1 MSLMEKLRQ
10 KRAEMEAA
18 QQKAEAPK
26 TLEEIVEVKQPS
38 SEKTQE
44 PKQEETAVPVAD
56 TKEEPTAVAE
66 EPAPEETSVE
76 VEPEPVANNTPSEDK
91 DYTTMQP
98 VVTGTVEYEGNENIA
113 EGREMTEEETKA
125 CDEKTPTPIPEAPVE
140 KEKEDE
146 NEITAEDTASEEA
159 EETVKEESKITEET
173 IGEEGVEEKPKRR
186 GRPRKH
192 KEEDVEES
200 AEEEDSKP
208 EPTPEILS
216 AIEEDIAEQEKE
228 EKPKK
233 KSAKKHESVEQ
244 ISYVSIDVLGEK
256 LDVDTATA
264 EYLNYFIDTEW
275 QEKEKYFL
283 DKVTNIRI
291 EADMNPGTLK
301 FTLADLCALNDEVM
315 PHYLEQKKIYD
326 SLVNKDFGSATA
338 FKIANSTGSNSEER
352 KRTGTLA
359 LMKAKI
365 NGQEINYISLINAV
379 QMRYNS
385 LNEIMKMIKYKSDI
399 CITMASAIK
408 TEMQLVNG

>member
-26 TLEEIVEVKQPS
+26 TLEEIVEAKQPS
-38 SEKTQE
+38 SEETQE
-44 PKQEETAVPVAD
+44 QKQEETTVSVAD
-56 TKEEPTAVAE
+56 AKEEPTEVTE
-66 EPAPEETSVE
+66 ESTPKETSVE
-76 VEPEPVANNTPSEDK
+76 VEPEPVADNTPSEDK

-98 VVTGTVEYEGNENIA
+98 VVSE
-113 EGREMTEEETKA
+113 
-125 CDEKTPTPIPEAPVE
+125 E
-140 KEKEDE
+140 KENE
-146 NEITAEDTASEEA
+146 NEIIAENTASEET
-159 EETVKEESKITEET
+159 EETVKEESKTTEET
-173 IGEEGVEEKPKRR
+173 TGEEGVEEKPKRR

-192 KEEDVEES
+192 KEEDVEEFN
-200 AEEEDSKP
+200 EEEDSKP

-228 EKPKK
+228 DKPKK

>member
-18 QQKAEAPK
+18 QQKAQAPK
-26 TLEEIVEVKQPS
+26 TLEEIVETKQPS
-38 SEKTQE
+38 SEETQE
-44 PKQEETAVPVAD
+44 QKQEETTVSVAD
-56 TKEEPTAVAE
+56 TKEEPTEVTE
-66 EPAPEETSVE
+66 ESTPKETSVE
-76 VEPEPVANNTPSEDK
+76 VEPEPVADNTPSEDK

-98 VVTGTVEYEGNENIA
+98 VVSE
-113 EGREMTEEETKA
+113 
-125 CDEKTPTPIPEAPVE
+125 E
-140 KEKEDE
+140 KENE
-146 NEITAEDTASEEA
+146 NEIIAEDTASEET
-159 EETVKEESKITEET
+159 EETVKEESKTTEET

>member
-1 MSLMEKLRQ
+1 MAIEDKERKYNMSLLDRIKQ

-18 QQKAEAPK
+18 QQNATEAPK
-26 TLEEIVEVKQPS
+26 TLEEIVEAKQPS
-38 SEKTQE
+38 SHEEEKD
-44 PKQEETAVPVAD
+44 VPTVD
-56 TKEEPTAVAE
+56 TKEKPKVDEPETVTEETPVAE
-66 EPAPEETSVE
+66 ES
-76 VEPEPVANNTPSEDK
+76 EPVANNMPSEDK
-91 DYTTMQP
+91 DYETMQP
-98 VVTGTVEYEGNENIA
+98 VVA
-113 EGREMTEEETKA
+113 EEE
-125 CDEKTPTPIPEAPVE
+125 EN
-140 KEKEDE
+140 E
-146 NEITAEDTASEEA
+146 NEIIAEDTASEET
-159 EETVKEESKITEET
+159 EETVKEESKTTEET

-192 KEEDVEES
+192 KEETTDESTEES
-200 AEEEDSKP
+200 SEEENP
-208 EPTPEILS
+208 ILN
-216 AIEEDIAEQEKE
+216 AIEEEIDKE
-228 EKPKK
+228 DKKSKK
-233 KSAKKHESVEQ
+233 KSSKKHEEVEK
-244 ISYVSIDVLGEK
+244 IGMTTIDVLGDQI
-256 LDVDTATA
+256 DVNVSTA
-264 EYLNYFIDTEW
+264 EYLNYFVDDEW
-275 QEKEKYFL
+275 KEKEKYFL

-352 KRTGTLA
+352 KRSGILA

-365 NGQEINYISLINAV
+365 NGQEINYITLINAV
-379 QMRYNS
+379 QMRYNA

>member
-10 KRAEMEAA
+10 KRAEMESA

-26 TLEEIVEVKQPS
+26 TLEEIVEAKQPS
-38 SEKTQE
+38 SEETQE
-44 PKQEETAVPVAD
+44 QKQEETTVSVAD
-56 TKEEPTAVAE
+56 TKEEPTAITE
-66 EPAPEETSVE
+66 ESTPKETSVE
-76 VEPEPVANNTPSEDK
+76 VEPEPLADNTPSEDK

-98 VVTGTVEYEGNENIA
+98 VVLE
-113 EGREMTEEETKA
+113 
-125 CDEKTPTPIPEAPVE
+125 E
-140 KEKEDE
+140 KENE
-146 NEITAEDTASEEA
+146 NEIIAEDTASEET
-159 EETVKEESKITEET
+159 EETVKEESKTTEET
-173 IGEEGVEEKPKRR
+173 TGEEGVEEKPKRR

-200 AEEEDSKP
+200 NEEEDSKP

-228 EKPKK
+228 DKPKK

>member
-1 MSLMEKLRQ
+1 MSLLDRIKQ

-18 QQKAEAPK
+18 QQNVTEAPK
-26 TLEEIVEVKQPS
+26 TLEEIVEAKQPS
-38 SEKTQE
+38 SHEEEKD
-44 PKQEETAVPVAD
+44 VPTVD
-56 TKEEPTAVAE
+56 TKEEPKVDEPETVTEETPIAE
-66 EPAPEETSVE
+66 ES
-76 VEPEPVANNTPSEDK
+76 EPVANNMPSEDK
-91 DYTTMQP
+91 DYETMQP
-98 VVTGTVEYEGNENIA
+98 VVA
-113 EGREMTEEETKA
+113 EEE
-125 CDEKTPTPIPEAPVE
+125 EN
-140 KEKEDE
+140 E
-146 NEITAEDTASEEA
+146 NEIIAEDTASEET
-159 EETVKEESKITEET
+159 EETVKEESKTTEET

-192 KEEDVEES
+192 KEETTDESTEES
-200 AEEEDSKP
+200 SEEENP
-208 EPTPEILS
+208 ILN
-216 AIEEDIAEQEKE
+216 AIEEEIDKE
-228 EKPKK
+228 DKKSKK
-233 KSAKKHESVEQ
+233 KSSKKHEEVEKIGMTTIGVLDDQ
-244 ISYVSIDVLGEK
+244 IDVN
-256 LDVDTATA
+256 VSTA
-264 EYLNYFIDTEW
+264 EYLNYFVDDEW
-275 QEKEKYFL
+275 KEKEKYFL

-352 KRTGTLA
+352 KRSGILA

-365 NGQEINYISLINAV
+365 NGQEINYITLINAV
-379 QMRYNS
+379 QMRYNA

>member
-1 MSLMEKLRQ
+1 MSLLDRIKQ

-18 QQKAEAPK
+18 QQNATEAPK
-26 TLEEIVEVKQPS
+26 TLEEIVEAKQPS
-38 SEKTQE
+38 SHKEEKD
-44 PKQEETAVPVAD
+44 VPTVD
-56 TKEEPTAVAE
+56 TKEEPKVDEPETVTEETPVAE
-66 EPAPEETSVE
+66 ES
-76 VEPEPVANNTPSEDK
+76 EPVANNMPSEDK
-91 DYTTMQP
+91 DYETMQP
-98 VVTGTVEYEGNENIA
+98 VVA
-113 EGREMTEEETKA
+113 EEE
-125 CDEKTPTPIPEAPVE
+125 EN
-140 KEKEDE
+140 E
-146 NEITAEDTASEEA
+146 NEIIAEDTASEET
-159 EETVKEESKITEET
+159 EETVKEESKTTEET

-192 KEEDVEES
+192 KEETTDESTEES
-200 AEEEDSKP
+200 SEEENP
-208 EPTPEILS
+208 ILN
-216 AIEEDIAEQEKE
+216 AIEEEIDKE
-228 EKPKK
+228 DKKSKK
-233 KSAKKHESVEQ
+233 KSSKKHEEVEK
-244 ISYVSIDVLGEK
+244 IGMTTIDVLGDQI
-256 LDVDTATA
+256 DVNVSTA
-264 EYLNYFIDTEW
+264 EYLNYFVDDEW
-275 QEKEKYFL
+275 KKKEKYFL

-352 KRTGTLA
+352 KRSGILA

-365 NGQEINYISLINAV
+365 NGQEINYITLINAV
-379 QMRYNS
+379 QMRYNA

>member
-1 MSLMEKLRQ
+1 MAIEDKERKYNMSLLDRIKQ

-18 QQKAEAPK
+18 QQNATEAPK
-26 TLEEIVEVKQPS
+26 TLEEIVEAKQPS
-38 SEKTQE
+38 SHEEEKD
-44 PKQEETAVPVAD
+44 VPTVD
-56 TKEEPTAVAE
+56 TKEEPKVAEPETVTEETPVAE
-66 EPAPEETSVE
+66 ES
-76 VEPEPVANNTPSEDK
+76 EPVANNMPAEDK
-91 DYTTMQP
+91 DYETMQP
-98 VVTGTVEYEGNENIA
+98 VVA
-113 EGREMTEEETKA
+113 EEE
-125 CDEKTPTPIPEAPVE
+125 EN
-140 KEKEDE
+140 E
-146 NEITAEDTASEEA
+146 NEIIAEDTASEET
-159 EETVKEESKITEET
+159 EETVKEESKTTEET

-192 KEEDVEES
+192 KEETTDESTEES
-200 AEEEDSKP
+200 SEEENP
-208 EPTPEILS
+208 ILN
-216 AIEEDIAEQEKE
+216 AIEEEIDKE
-228 EKPKK
+228 DKKSKK
-233 KSAKKHESVEQ
+233 KSSKKHEEVEK
-244 ISYVSIDVLGEK
+244 IGMTTIDVLGDQI
-256 LDVDTATA
+256 DVNVSTA
-264 EYLNYFIDTEW
+264 EYLNYFVDDEW
-275 QEKEKYFL
+275 KEKEKYFL

-352 KRTGTLA
+352 KRSGILA

-365 NGQEINYISLINAV
+365 NGQEINYITLINAV
-379 QMRYNS
+379 QMRYNA

>member
-26 TLEEIVEVKQPS
+26 TLEEIVEAKQPS
-38 SEKTQE
+38 SEETQE
-44 PKQEETAVPVAD
+44 QKQEETTVSVAD
-56 TKEEPTAVAE
+56 TKEEPTAVTE
-66 EPAPEETSVE
+66 ESTPKETSVE
-76 VEPEPVANNTPSEDK
+76 VEPEPVADNTPSEDK

-98 VVTGTVEYEGNENIA
+98 VVSE
-113 EGREMTEEETKA
+113 
-125 CDEKTPTPIPEAPVE
+125 E
-140 KEKEDE
+140 KENE
-146 NEITAEDTASEEA
+146 NEIIAEDTASEET
-159 EETVKEESKITEET
+159 EETVKEESKTTEET
-173 IGEEGVEEKPKRR
+173 TGEEGVEEKPKRR

-200 AEEEDSKP
+200 NEEEDSKP

-216 AIEEDIAEQEKE
+216 AIEEDITEQEKE

-233 KSAKKHESVEQ
+233 KSTKKHESVEQ

>member
-26 TLEEIVEVKQPS
+26 TLEEIVEAKQPS
-38 SEKTQE
+38 SEETQE
-44 PKQEETAVPVAD
+44 QKQEETTVSVVD
-56 TKEEPTAVAE
+56 TKEEPTEVTE
-66 EPAPEETSVE
+66 ESTPKETSVE
-76 VEPEPVANNTPSEDK
+76 VEPEPVADNTPSEDK
-91 DYTTMQP
+91 DYTTIQP
-98 VVTGTVEYEGNENIA
+98 VVSE
-113 EGREMTEEETKA
+113 
-125 CDEKTPTPIPEAPVE
+125 E
-140 KEKEDE
+140 KENE
-146 NEITAEDTASEEA
+146 NEIITENTASEET
-159 EETVKEESKITEET
+159 EETVKEESKTTEET
-173 IGEEGVEEKPKRR
+173 TGEEGVEEKPKRR

-192 KEEDVEES
+192 KEEDVEEFN
-200 AEEEDSKP
+200 EEEDSKP

-228 EKPKK
+228 DKPKK

>member
-10 KRAEMEAA
+10 KRAKMEAA

-26 TLEEIVEVKQPS
+26 TLEEIAEAKQPS

-44 PKQEETAVPVAD
+44 PKQEETAVPVVD
-56 TKEEPTAVAE
+56 TKEEPAEVAE
-66 EPAPEETSVE
+66 EPTPKETSVE
-76 VEPEPVANNTPSEDK
+76 VEPEPVADNTPSEDK
-91 DYTTMQP
+91 DYETMQP
-98 VVTGTVEYEGNENIA
+98 IVA
-113 EGREMTEEETKA
+113 EKETETEEAKEDSEETK
-125 CDEKTPTPIPEAPVE
+125 
-140 KEKEDE
+140 
-146 NEITAEDTASEEA
+146 
-159 EETVKEESKITEET
+159 ETVEEESET
-173 IGEEGVEEKPKRR
+173 TSEEGVEEKPKRR

-192 KEEDVEES
+192 KEEVADES
-200 AEEEDSKP
+200 AEETDEEEDSKP

-385 LNEIMKMIKYKSDI
+385 LSEIMKMIKYKSDI

>member
-26 TLEEIVEVKQPS
+26 TLEEIVEAKQPS
-38 SEKTQE
+38 SEETQE
-44 PKQEETAVPVAD
+44 QKQKETTVSVAD
-56 TKEEPTAVAE
+56 TKEEPTAVTE
-66 EPAPEETSVE
+66 ESTPKETSVE
-76 VEPEPVANNTPSEDK
+76 VEPEPVADNIPSEDK

-98 VVTGTVEYEGNENIA
+98 VVSE
-113 EGREMTEEETKA
+113 
-125 CDEKTPTPIPEAPVE
+125 E
-140 KEKEDE
+140 KENE
-146 NEITAEDTASEEA
+146 NEIIAEDIASKET
-159 EETVKEESKITEET
+159 EETAKEESKTTEET
-173 IGEEGVEEKPKRR
+173 TGEEGVEEKSKRR

-200 AEEEDSKP
+200 NEEEDSKP

-228 EKPKK
+228 DKPKK

>member
-26 TLEEIVEVKQPS
+26 TLEEIVEAKQPS
-38 SEKTQE
+38 SEETQE
-44 PKQEETAVPVAD
+44 QKQEETTVSVAD
-56 TKEEPTAVAE
+56 TKKEPTAVTE
-66 EPAPEETSVE
+66 ESTPKETSVE

-98 VVTGTVEYEGNENIA
+98 VVSE
-113 EGREMTEEETKA
+113 
-125 CDEKTPTPIPEAPVE
+125 E
-140 KEKEDE
+140 KENE
-146 NEITAEDTASEEA
+146 NEIIAEDTASEET
-159 EETVKEESKITEET
+159 EETVKEESKTTEET
-173 IGEEGVEEKPKRR
+173 TGEEGVEEKPKRR

-200 AEEEDSKP
+200 NEEEDSKP

-228 EKPKK
+228 DKPKK

>member
-18 QQKAEAPK
+18 QQKAQAPK
-26 TLEEIVEVKQPS
+26 TLEEIVETKQPS
-38 SEKTQE
+38 SEETQE
-44 PKQEETAVPVAD
+44 QKQEETTVSVAD

-66 EPAPEETSVE
+66 EPTPEETSIK
-76 VEPEPVANNTPSEDK
+76 VEPEPVADNTPSEDK

-98 VVTGTVEYEGNENIA
+98 VVSE
-113 EGREMTEEETKA
+113 
-125 CDEKTPTPIPEAPVE
+125 E
-140 KEKEDE
+140 KENE
-146 NEITAEDTASEEA
+146 NEIIAEDTASEET
-159 EETVKEESKITEET
+159 EETVKEESKTTEET

>member
-1 MSLMEKLRQ
+1 MSLLDRIKQ

-18 QQKAEAPK
+18 QQNATEAPK
-26 TLEEIVEVKQPS
+26 TLEEIVEAKQPS
-38 SEKTQE
+38 SHKEEKD
-44 PKQEETAVPVAD
+44 VPTVD
-56 TKEEPTAVAE
+56 TKEEPKVDKPETVA
-66 EPAPEETSVE
+66 EETSVAE
-76 VEPEPVANNTPSEDK
+76 ESKPVADNTPSEDK
-91 DYTTMQP
+91 DYETMQP
-98 VVTGTVEYEGNENIA
+98 VVLE
-113 EGREMTEEETKA
+113 
-125 CDEKTPTPIPEAPVE
+125 E
-140 KEKEDE
+140 KE
-146 NEITAEDTASEEA
+146 NESEIIAEDTASEET
-159 EETVKEESKITEET
+159 EETVKEESKTTEET

-192 KEEDVEES
+192 KEETTDES
-200 AEEEDSKP
+200 AEESSEEENP
-208 EPTPEILS
+208 ILN
-216 AIEEDIAEQEKE
+216 AIEEEIDKE
-228 EKPKK
+228 DKKSKK
-233 KSAKKHESVEQ
+233 KSSKKHEEVEK
-244 ISYVSIDVLGEK
+244 IGMTTIDVLGDQI
-256 LDVDTATA
+256 DVNVSTA
-264 EYLNYFIDTEW
+264 EYLNYFVDDEW
-275 QEKEKYFL
+275 KEKEKYFL

-352 KRTGTLA
+352 KRSGILA

-365 NGQEINYISLINAV
+365 NGQEINYITLINAV
-379 QMRYNS
+379 QMRYNA

>member
-26 TLEEIVEVKQPS
+26 TLEEIAEAKQPS
-38 SEKTQE
+38 SEETQE
-44 PKQEETAVPVAD
+44 PKQTEETVHVTD
-56 TKEEPTAVAE
+56 TKKEPTAVAE
-66 EPAPEETSVE
+66 EPTPEETSAK
-76 VEPEPVANNTPSEDK
+76 VEPEPVVDNMPSEDK
-91 DYTTMQP
+91 DYATMQP
-98 VVTGTVEYEGNENIA
+98 VVSE
-113 EGREMTEEETKA
+113 
-125 CDEKTPTPIPEAPVE
+125 
-140 KEKEDE
+140 EKEDK
-146 NEITAEDTASEEA
+146 NEIIAEDIASEEA
-159 EETVKEESKITEET
+159 EETVKEEPKTTEET
-173 IGEEGVEEKPKRR
+173 TGEEGIEEKPKRR

-264 EYLNYFIDTEW
+264 EYLNYFIDAEW

>member
-18 QQKAEAPK
+18 QQKVEAPK
-26 TLEEIVEVKQPS
+26 TLEEIVEAKQPS
-38 SEKTQE
+38 SEETQE
-44 PKQEETAVPVAD
+44 QKQEETTVSVAD
-56 TKEEPTAVAE
+56 TKEEPTAVTE
-66 EPAPEETSVE
+66 ESTPKETSVE
-76 VEPEPVANNTPSEDK
+76 VEPEPVADNTPSEDK

-98 VVTGTVEYEGNENIA
+98 VVSE
-113 EGREMTEEETKA
+113 
-125 CDEKTPTPIPEAPVE
+125 
-140 KEKEDE
+140 EKEDK
-146 NEITAEDTASEEA
+146 NEIIAEDTASEET
-159 EETVKEESKITEET
+159 EETVKEESKTTEET

-385 LNEIMKMIKYKSDI
+385 LSEIMKMIKYKSDI

>member
-26 TLEEIVEVKQPS
+26 TLEEIIEAKQPS
-38 SEKTQE
+38 SEETQE
-44 PKQEETAVPVAD
+44 QKQEETTVSVAD
-56 TKEEPTAVAE
+56 TKEEPTEVTE
-66 EPAPEETSVE
+66 ESTPKEISVE
-76 VEPEPVANNTPSEDK
+76 VEPEPVADNIPSEDK

-98 VVTGTVEYEGNENIA
+98 VVSE
-113 EGREMTEEETKA
+113 
-125 CDEKTPTPIPEAPVE
+125 E
-140 KEKEDE
+140 KENE
-146 NEITAEDTASEEA
+146 NEIIAENTASEET
-159 EETVKEESKITEET
+159 EETVKEESKTTEET
-173 IGEEGVEEKPKRR
+173 TGEEGVEEKPKRR

-192 KEEDVEES
+192 KEEDVEEFN
-200 AEEEDSKP
+200 EEEDSKP

-228 EKPKK
+228 DKPKK

>member
-18 QQKAEAPK
+18 QQKLEIPK
-26 TLEEIVEVKQPS
+26 TLEEIAEAKQPS
-38 SEKTQE
+38 SEETQE
-44 PKQEETAVPVAD
+44 PKQAEKTVPVVD
-56 TKEEPTAVAE
+56 TEEESTEVAE
-66 EPAPEETSVE
+66 ESPSKETSIE

-98 VVTGTVEYEGNENIA
+98 VTAKKEEN
-113 EGREMTEEETKA
+113 K
-125 CDEKTPTPIPEAPVE
+125 D
-140 KEKEDE
+140 
-146 NEITAEDTASEEA
+146 EITTQDVTSEE
-159 EETVKEESKITEET
+159 TEET
-173 IGEEGVEEKPKRR
+173 TKEKSETEKEITSGEGVEEKPKRR

-192 KEEDVEES
+192 KEEVEES
-200 AEEEDSKP
+200 TDEVIEETEEEESKP

-216 AIEEDIAEQEKE
+216 AIEEDIAEQEKG

-233 KSAKKHESVEQ
+233 KSNKKHESVEQ

-379 QMRYNS
+379 QMRYNALS
-385 LNEIMKMIKYKSDI
+385 EIMKMIKYKSDI

>member
-26 TLEEIVEVKQPS
+26 TLEEIVEAKQPS
-38 SEKTQE
+38 SEETQE
-44 PKQEETAVPVAD
+44 QKQEETTVSVAD
-56 TKEEPTAVAE
+56 AKEEPTEVTE
-66 EPAPEETSVE
+66 ESTPKETSVE
-76 VEPEPVANNTPSEDK
+76 VEPEPVADNTPSEDK

-98 VVTGTVEYEGNENIA
+98 VVSE
-113 EGREMTEEETKA
+113 
-125 CDEKTPTPIPEAPVE
+125 E
-140 KEKEDE
+140 KENE
-146 NEITAEDTASEEA
+146 NEIIAENTASEET
-159 EETVKEESKITEET
+159 EETIKEESKTTEET
-173 IGEEGVEEKPKRR
+173 TGEEGVEEKPKRR

-192 KEEDVEES
+192 KEEDVEEFN
-200 AEEEDSKP
+200 EEEDSKP

-228 EKPKK
+228 DKPKK

>member
-1 MSLMEKLRQ
+1 MSLLDRIKQ

-18 QQKAEAPK
+18 QQNVTEAPK
-26 TLEEIVEVKQPS
+26 TLEEIVEAKQPS
-38 SEKTQE
+38 SHKEEKD
-44 PKQEETAVPVAD
+44 VPTVD
-56 TKEEPTAVAE
+56 TKEEPKVDEPETVTKETPVAE
-66 EPAPEETSVE
+66 EYE
-76 VEPEPVANNTPSEDK
+76 
-91 DYTTMQP
+91 TMQP
-98 VVTGTVEYEGNENIA
+98 VVA
-113 EGREMTEEETKA
+113 EEE
-125 CDEKTPTPIPEAPVE
+125 EN
-140 KEKEDE
+140 E
-146 NEITAEDTASEEA
+146 NEIIAEDTASEKT
-159 EETVKEESKITEET
+159 EETVKEESKTTEET

-192 KEEDVEES
+192 KEETTDESTEES
-200 AEEEDSKP
+200 SEEENP
-208 EPTPEILS
+208 ILN
-216 AIEEDIAEQEKE
+216 AIEEEIDKE
-228 EKPKK
+228 DKKSKK
-233 KSAKKHESVEQ
+233 KSSKKHEEVEK
-244 ISYVSIDVLGEK
+244 IGMTTIDVLGDQI
-256 LDVDTATA
+256 DVNVSTA
-264 EYLNYFIDTEW
+264 EYLNYFVDDEW
-275 QEKEKYFL
+275 KEKEKYFL

-352 KRTGTLA
+352 KRSGILA

-365 NGQEINYISLINAV
+365 NGQEINYITLINAV
-379 QMRYNS
+379 QMRYNA

>member
-18 QQKAEAPK
+18 QQKAQAPK
-26 TLEEIVEVKQPS
+26 TLEEIVETKQPS
-38 SEKTQE
+38 SEETQE
-44 PKQEETAVPVAD
+44 QKQEETTVSVAD

-66 EPAPEETSVE
+66 EPTPEETSIE
-76 VEPEPVANNTPSEDK
+76 VEPEPVADNTPSEDK

-98 VVTGTVEYEGNENIA
+98 VVSE
-113 EGREMTEEETKA
+113 
-125 CDEKTPTPIPEAPVE
+125 
-140 KEKEDE
+140 EKEDK
-146 NEITAEDTASEEA
+146 NEIIAEDTASEET
-159 EETVKEESKITEET
+159 EETVKEESKTTEET

-192 KEEDVEES
+192 KEEDIEES

-385 LNEIMKMIKYKSDI
+385 LSEIMKMIKYKSDI

>member
-26 TLEEIVEVKQPS
+26 TLEEIVEAKQPS
-38 SEKTQE
+38 SEETQE
-44 PKQEETAVPVAD
+44 QKQEETTVFVAD
-56 TKEEPTAVAE
+56 TKEEPTAITE
-66 EPAPEETSVE
+66 ESTPKETSVE
-76 VEPEPVANNTPSEDK
+76 VEPEPVADNTPSEDK

-98 VVTGTVEYEGNENIA
+98 VVSE
-113 EGREMTEEETKA
+113 
-125 CDEKTPTPIPEAPVE
+125 E
-140 KEKEDE
+140 KENE
-146 NEITAEDTASEEA
+146 NEIIAEDTTSKET

-173 IGEEGVEEKPKRR
+173 TGEEGVEEKPKRR

-200 AEEEDSKP
+200 NEKEDSKP

-228 EKPKK
+228 DKPKK

-256 LDVDTATA
+256 LDIDTATA

>member
-113 EGREMTEEETKA
+113 EGREMTEEEEKA

-140 KEKEDE
+140 KEKEGE

-159 EETVKEESKITEET
+159 EETVKEESKTTEET

-200 AEEEDSKP
+200 AEKEDSKP

>member
-26 TLEEIVEVKQPS
+26 TLEEIAEAKQPS
-38 SEKTQE
+38 SEETQE
-44 PKQEETAVPVAD
+44 PKQTEETVPVVN
-56 TKEEPTAVAE
+56 TTE
-66 EPAPEETSVE
+66 EPAKVTEESTPEETSTE
-76 VEPEPVANNTPSEDK
+76 VEPEPIADNTPSEDK

-98 VVTGTVEYEGNENIA
+98 VVAEEKENKNKIVA
-113 EGREMTEEETKA
+113 EDITS
-125 CDEKTPTPIPEAPVE
+125 EKTE
-140 KEKEDE
+140 K
-146 NEITAEDTASEEA
+146 A
-159 EETVKEESKITEET
+159 VKEESETKEE
-173 IGEEGVEEKPKRR
+173 IASGEGVEEEKPKRR
-186 GRPRKH
+186 GRPRKY
-192 KEEDVEES
+192 KEEEPTEEETS
-200 AEEEDSKP
+200 KEDSKP

-379 QMRYNS
+379 QMRYNALS
-385 LNEIMKMIKYKSDI
+385 EIMKMIKYKSDI

>member
-18 QQKAEAPK
+18 QQKAQAPK
-26 TLEEIVEVKQPS
+26 TLEEIVETKQPS
-38 SEKTQE
+38 SEETQE
-44 PKQEETAVPVAD
+44 QKQEETRVSVAD

-66 EPAPEETSVE
+66 EPTPEETSIE
-76 VEPEPVANNTPSEDK
+76 VEPEPVADNTPSEDK

-98 VVTGTVEYEGNENIA
+98 VVSE
-113 EGREMTEEETKA
+113 
-125 CDEKTPTPIPEAPVE
+125 
-140 KEKEDE
+140 EKEDK
-146 NEITAEDTASEEA
+146 NEIIAEDTASEET
-159 EETVKEESKITEET
+159 EETVKEESKTTEKT

-385 LNEIMKMIKYKSDI
+385 LSEIMKMIKYKSDI

>member
-26 TLEEIVEVKQPS
+26 TLEEIVEAKQPS
-38 SEKTQE
+38 SKETQE
-44 PKQEETAVPVAD
+44 QKQEETTVSVAD
-56 TKEEPTAVAE
+56 TKEEPTEVTE
-66 EPAPEETSVE
+66 ESTPKETSVE
-76 VEPEPVANNTPSEDK
+76 VEPEPVADNTPSEDK

-98 VVTGTVEYEGNENIA
+98 VVSE
-113 EGREMTEEETKA
+113 
-125 CDEKTPTPIPEAPVE
+125 E
-140 KEKEDE
+140 KENE
-146 NEITAEDTASEEA
+146 NEIIAENTASEET
-159 EETVKEESKITEET
+159 EETVKEESKTTEET
-173 IGEEGVEEKPKRR
+173 TGEEGVEEKSKRR

-192 KEEDVEES
+192 KEEDVEELN
-200 AEEEDSKP
+200 EEEDSKS

-228 EKPKK
+228 DKPKK

-256 LDVDTATA
+256 LDVDTVTA

>member
-1 MSLMEKLRQ
+1 MSLLDRIKQ

-18 QQKAEAPK
+18 QQNATEAPK
-26 TLEEIVEVKQPS
+26 TLEEIVEAKQPS
-38 SEKTQE
+38 SHKEEKD
-44 PKQEETAVPVAD
+44 VPTVD
-56 TKEEPTAVAE
+56 TKEEPKVNEPETVTEETPVAE
-66 EPAPEETSVE
+66 ES
-76 VEPEPVANNTPSEDK
+76 EPVANNTPSEDK
-91 DYTTMQP
+91 DYETMQP
-98 VVTGTVEYEGNENIA
+98 VVSE
-113 EGREMTEEETKA
+113 
-125 CDEKTPTPIPEAPVE
+125 E
-140 KEKEDE
+140 KENE
-146 NEITAEDTASEEA
+146 NEIIAEDTASEET
-159 EETVKEESKITEET
+159 EETIKEESKTTEET

-192 KEEDVEES
+192 KEETVDESTEES
-200 AEEEDSKP
+200 IEESSEEENP
-208 EPTPEILS
+208 ILN
-216 AIEEDIAEQEKE
+216 AIEEEIDKE
-228 EKPKK
+228 DKKSKK
-233 KSAKKHESVEQ
+233 KSSKKHEEVEKFGMTT
-244 ISYVSIDVLGEK
+244 IDVLGDQI
-256 LDVDTATA
+256 DVNVSTA
-264 EYLNYFIDTEW
+264 EYLNYFVDDEW
-275 QEKEKYFL
+275 KEKEKYFL

-352 KRTGTLA
+352 KRSGILA

-365 NGQEINYISLINAV
+365 NGQEINYITLINAV
-379 QMRYNS
+379 QMRYNA

>member
-18 QQKAEAPK
+18 QQKAQAPK
-26 TLEEIVEVKQPS
+26 TLEEIVETKQPS
-38 SEKTQE
+38 SEETQE
-44 PKQEETAVPVAD
+44 QKQEETTVSVAD
-56 TKEEPTAVAE
+56 TKKEPTAVAE
-66 EPAPEETSVE
+66 EPTSEETSVE
-76 VEPEPVANNTPSEDK
+76 VEPEPVADNTPSEDK
-91 DYTTMQP
+91 DYETMQP
-98 VVTGTVEYEGNENIA
+98 IITGTVEYEGDENIA
-113 EGREMTEEETKA
+113 EGREMTEEEAKA
-125 CDEKTPTPIPEAPVE
+125 CAKKSPTPIPEAPIEEE
-140 KEKEDE
+140 KESE
-146 NEITAEDTASEEA
+146 NEIVAEDTASEEIEETTKEESEVA
-159 EETVKEESKITEET
+159 EETTS
-173 IGEEGVEEKPKRR
+173 EEGVEEKPKRR

-192 KEEDVEES
+192 KEEDTEES
-200 AEEEDSKP
+200 IEEDSKP

-301 FTLADLCALNDEVM
+301 FTLADLCTLNDEVM

>member
-26 TLEEIVEVKQPS
+26 TLEEIVEAKQPS
-38 SEKTQE
+38 SEETQE
-44 PKQEETAVPVAD
+44 QKQEETTVSVAD
-56 TKEEPTAVAE
+56 TKEEPAE
-66 EPAPEETSVE
+66 VTEESTPKETSVE
-76 VEPEPVANNTPSEDK
+76 VEPEPVADNTPSEDK

-98 VVTGTVEYEGNENIA
+98 VVSE
-113 EGREMTEEETKA
+113 
-125 CDEKTPTPIPEAPVE
+125 E
-140 KEKEDE
+140 KENE
-146 NEITAEDTASEEA
+146 NEIIAENTASEET
-159 EETVKEESKITEET
+159 EETVKEESKTTEET
-173 IGEEGVEEKPKRR
+173 TGEEGVEEKPKRR

-192 KEEDVEES
+192 KEEDVEEFN
-200 AEEEDSKP
+200 EEEDSKP

-228 EKPKK
+228 DKPKK

-301 FTLADLCALNDEVM
+301 FTLANLCALNDEVM

>member
-18 QQKAEAPK
+18 QQKAQAPK
-26 TLEEIVEVKQPS
+26 TLEEIVETKQPS
-38 SEKTQE
+38 SEETQE
-44 PKQEETAVPVAD
+44 QKQEETTVSVAD

-66 EPAPEETSVE
+66 EPTPEETSIE
-76 VEPEPVANNTPSEDK
+76 VEPKPVADNTPSEDK

-98 VVTGTVEYEGNENIA
+98 VVSE
-113 EGREMTEEETKA
+113 
-125 CDEKTPTPIPEAPVE
+125 
-140 KEKEDE
+140 EKEDK
-146 NEITAEDTASEEA
+146 NEIIAEDTASEET
-159 EETVKEESKITEET
+159 EETVKEESKTTEET

>member
-26 TLEEIVEVKQPS
+26 TLEEIAEAKQPS
-38 SEKTQE
+38 SEETQE
-44 PKQEETAVPVAD
+44 SKQEEATIPVVD
-56 TKEEPTAVAE
+56 TKEEPTEVTE
-66 EPAPEETSVE
+66 ESVTEEASIE
-76 VEPEPVANNTPSEDK
+76 MESEPVADNTPSEDK
-91 DYTTMQP
+91 DYETMQP
-98 VVTGTVEYEGNENIA
+98 VVA
-113 EGREMTEEETKA
+113 
-125 CDEKTPTPIPEAPVE
+125 E
-140 KEKEDE
+140 KEEDKD
-146 NEITAEDTASEEA
+146 EIVTKDTASEKT
-159 EETVKEESKITEET
+159 EETVEEESEATKEITS
-173 IGEEGVEEKPKRR
+173 EEGVEEKPKRR

-192 KEEDVEES
+192 KEEAEES
-200 AEEEDSKP
+200 AEETTEEESSKP

-216 AIEEDIAEQEKE
+216 AIEEDIAEQEQE

-379 QMRYNS
+379 QMRYNALS
-385 LNEIMKMIKYKSDI
+385 EIMKMIKYKSDI